1 MKELE
6 FKLKTKSVVTSEDK
20 EEQEKYTYVPA
31 DPDLA
36 KKVKI
41 AISQS
46 IDSDV
51 IEEMGLPTE
60 IGDKIFIEFGSTNRQ
75 TKLVSKIEDVGENDD
90 IAIIGK
96 EKIQKRA
103 VQKVKQKKKGKGF

>member
-31 DPDLA
+31 DSDLA

-51 IEEMGLPTE
+51 IEDIGLPTE
-60 IGDKIFIEFGSTNRQ
+60 IGDKVFIEFGSTNRQ
-75 TKLVSKIEDVGENDD
+75 TKLVSKIEDIDERDD

-103 VQKVKQKKKGKGF
+103 IEKVKQKKKSRGF